1 MRENTVSKTNQ
12 IQIYNKGEKI
22 MSVFNSVGTPLVVL
36 MVILMIGAS
45 IFGMAI
51 SGADLFNPATSN
63 AEANRMN
70 AETENQQALFEQQ
83 QRIAEKQTDAQIA
96 EIELGQQIAE
106 QQAQQA
112 LDHEKQL
119 NEKKTAAYEEFAQI
133 LNKMLWTLGIAL
145 SGAIVITPM
154 LAVTSKTVVAMKTA
168 SVLNPANH
176 FSNFPVDPWT
186 SQEFRKRMI
195 KQARENEVA
204 IHQAKINQK
213 GIQPFNN
220 PAVVS
225 ANQMEKM
232 PWAK

>member
-1 MRENTVSKTNQ
+1 
-12 IQIYNKGEKI
+12 

-36 MVILMIGAS
+36 MVILMIGGS

-51 SGADLFNPATSN
+51 SGADLFNPAASS

-83 QRIAEKQTDAQIA
+83 QRVAEKQTDAQIA
-96 EIELGQQIAE
+96 EIERSQQIAE

-112 LDHEKQL
+112 LDYEKQL
-119 NEKKTAAYEEFAQI
+119 NEKKALAYEEFAQI
-133 LNKMLWTLGIAL
+133 LNKLLWTLGIAL
-145 SGAIVITPM
+145 SGAIVISPV
-154 LAVTSKTVVAMKTA
+154 LAIASKTVVAMKTA
-168 SVLNPANH
+168 SVPNPAIQ
-176 FSNFPVDPWT
+176 FTNFPADPWV
-186 SQEFRKRMI
+186 SREFRKRMI
-195 KQARENEVA
+195 KQARETEVA
-204 IHQAKINQK
+204 IHQAMINQK

-225 ANQMEKM
+225 ASQMEKM